1 MEEFLE
7 DSDDDNFI
15 VKTKEVGKEEVKNLS
30 VYDSE
35 DDSEGGGGGGG
46 GMEELGSFKV
56 EGGGGGFYDD
66 SDEESGEVRRRVW
79 RDRYDV
85 TLVYSD
91 AGDLCVD

>member
-56 EGGGGGFYDD
+56 EGGGGGFMMIAMK
-66 SDEESGEVRRRVW
+66 RVE
-79 RDRYDV
+79 R
-85 TLVYSD
+85 
-91 AGDLCVD
+91 